1 VALVGE
7 APGGAGVTINPGIA
21 QAPHAAVTGTDQA
34 EPESFAL
41 SPSLIMQ
48 SASEGG
54 AAEAIR
60 ALRTHLMAQHVHE
73 GRRALAVCATSAG
86 SGCTFIAANLALA
99 LAQIGIKTLLIDADL
114 RNPSLDALFR
124 FPRPLAGLAQCLAD
138 DGSFSEHIQTDVQP
152 GLAVMFSGGRSSNP
166 QELLAGDRFRSLMD
180 FCLREFEVTI
190 VDTPPANICSDA
202 RRVSTVT
209 GYGLIV
215 TKRNFTY
222 VDDVK
227 TLLAQLE
234 ADRSRVVGTVL
245 NEG

>member
-1 VALVGE
+1 M
-7 APGGAGVTINPGIA
+7 TIVPDIA
-21 QAPHAAVTGTDQA
+21 QPAHLAMTSANPL

-41 SPSLIMQ
+41 SQSLIMQ
-48 SASEGG
+48 SAPEGG

-73 GRRALAVCATSAG
+73 GRRALAMCATSAG

-99 LAQIGIKTLLIDADL
+99 LAQIGVKTLLIDADL
-114 RNPSLDALFR
+114 RNPGIDALFR
-124 FPRPLAGLAQCLAD
+124 FPRPLAGLAQCLAED
-138 DGSFSEHIQTDVQP
+138 ESFSEYIQTDVLP
-152 GLAVMFSGGRSSNP
+152 GLAVMFSGGRAGNP
-166 QELLAGDRFRSLMD
+166 QELLANDRFRSLME

-234 ADRSRVVGTVL
+234 ADHSRVVGTVL